1 MVALEIIRASNAQ
14 LKNLPPGLVAV
25 FVGATSGIGESTL
38 KQFCRQTVRPRLYF
52 VGRSQDAADRII
64 SELKAIQSDAET
76 TFIRKDLTLL
86 KNVDEVCNQIKAKE
100 IGLNLLFM
108 SQGTMSLKGRD
119 ETSEGLDRKLTTNYY
134 SRIRFTQ
141 QLLPLLQSASPKF
154 ARVVSVLAPGE
165 ETPLDLSNLD
175 LKTDFSIRKA
185 AGHAIT
191 MTSLI
196 FEEMAQKTP
205 SVSFVHAYPGF
216 VKTGFAKDQPAAIRA
231 ASEFAATLLSWWAV
245 GIEESGQ
252 RHLYAATSAAYP
264 PKAGEKS
271 GVEVSRG
278 GVAKGSA
285 GVVGSGA
292 YLIGSDNEVRANE
305 KVLRQLRSGG
315 AGEKIWVH
323 TMRTFENIRGS

>member
-1 MVALEIIRASNAQ
+1 M
-14 LKNLPPGLVAV
+14 
-25 FVGATSGIGESTL
+25 TSS
-38 KQFCRQTVRPRLYF
+38 F
-52 VGRSQDAADRII
+52 A
-64 SELKAIQSDAET
+64 
-76 TFIRKDLTLL
+76 
-86 KNVDEVCNQIKAKE
+86 
-100 IGLNLLFM
+100 
-108 SQGTMSLKGRD
+108 

-134 SRIRFTQ
+134 SRIRFAQ
-141 QLLPLLQSASPKF
+141 QLLPLLQTASPKL

-175 LKTDFSIRKA
+175 LKTDFSIPKA

-205 SVSFVHAYPGF
+205 SISFVHVYPGF

-231 ASEFAATLLSWWAV
+231 ASEFAATLLSWWTI

-252 RHLYAATSAAYP
+252 RHLYVATSAAYP
-264 PKAGEKS
+264 PKAGEKG

-305 KVLRQLRSGG
+305 KVLRQLRSEG
-315 AGEKIWVH
+315 AGEKIWAH
-323 TMRTFENIRGS
+323 TMKTFENVRGS